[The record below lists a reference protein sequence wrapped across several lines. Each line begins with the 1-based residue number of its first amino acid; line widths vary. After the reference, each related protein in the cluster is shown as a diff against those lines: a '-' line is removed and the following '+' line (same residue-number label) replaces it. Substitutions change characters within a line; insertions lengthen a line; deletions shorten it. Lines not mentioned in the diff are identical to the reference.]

1 MLVTILLD
9 DLFLLE
15 FSKTISVKS
24 FLRGIFQ
31 CVIFFL
37 MIRPPP
43 RSTRETTLFPYTT
56 LFRSLEVVN
65 PPAAPRLLTLPAE
78 RRELL
83 EALGLDRIEPL
94 PFTPELA
101 RLAPEEFVRRVLRA
115 QFGMR
120 ELVLGYDHGFGRG
133 RTGDVALLRQ
143 LAREDGF
150 SVDVVEAVRDDG
162 QPISSS
168 LIRTAVAHGD
178 LAAAERW
185 LGRRYGATG
194 VVERGAGRGRTI
206 GVPTL
211 NLAPPDPRKLLPPDG
226 VYAVRVNWR
235 GASYGGM
242 MNQGPRPTFGIT
254 ARALEIHLFD
264 FAGELYG
271 ETVTVEWV
279 RRLRDVQ
286 TFPSREAL
294 VAQIGR
300 DAVAARQVLTP

>member
-1 MLVTILLD
+1 MRGSVVTCGSFDGVHRGHQAVLAEIVRRARAGERD
-9 DLFLLE
+9 
-15 FSKTISVKS
+15 SVAVT
-24 FLRGIFQ
+24 FE
-31 CVIFFL
+31 
-37 MIRPPP
+37 PHP
-43 RSTRETTLFPYTT
+43 
-56 LFRSLEVVN
+56 LEVVN

-83 EALGLDRIEPL
+83 EALGLDRIELL

-194 VVERGAGRGRTI
+194 VEERGAGRGRTI